1 MISLSMVFSLAY
13 SALLMLLLLFVSA
26 KGTDLYQDGTVL
38 MRLKR
43 SIADSVG
50 YLRDWRSDR
59 LESYCTWSGVT
70 CDGVGTGRVTGLDLS
85 GMNLTGNIS
94 DDIHLLSKL
103 ESLKLA
109 SNGFSEELPDSI
121 SNLTELVVLDISR
134 NFFVGNFPTGLSR
147 AKGLMNMSAYSN
159 NFTGPLPEDIG
170 SLSHLEHLDFR
181 GSFFDGCIPS
191 SYGSLAH
198 LKFLGLSGNN
208 ITGFIPPELGKLSKL
223 QTLLLGY
230 NKLEGPIPSELGNLS
245 RLEYLDL
252 AWSNLSATIPAELS
266 KLSMLSTLFLYKNS
280 LTGVIPRDIGNM
292 SSLMYLDLSD
302 NFLSGT
308 IPDEIG
314 KLKSL
319 TLFSVMFN
327 HMSGIVP
334 DSICN
339 LPNLITLEIWINSFS
354 GILPQALGK
363 NSALQWLDV
372 SSNSFTGPIPPQLCR
387 GGNLTKLILFNNYFS
402 GPIPN
407 TLSNCPSL
415 RRVRMQNNQLSGAI
429 PAGFGLLPSLNRL
442 ELARNRLNGTIPFD
456 LSQSLKLSVL
466 DLSSNDFE
474 GSLPWNISKMVSME
488 SFNASKNNLNGKIPT
503 DFGGCSSLSVLDLS
517 ENHLSGTI
525 PTSIKICEKL
535 VSLNLK
541 QNELSGPIPS
551 ELAAMPALAM
561 LDLSQNALT
570 GIISPEFGNA
580 TALEIFNVSYNNLSG
595 PLPIQGIFRSAN
607 PNAFVGNTDLC
618 GGILANCY
626 FSTDSLRH
634 PSTKT
639 KKGPGPLVWMAGVIF
654 AVLLAILVL
663 GGRLL
668 CIKFKT
674 GFFCR
679 KISFKDNDLNED
691 WPWRL
696 TAFQRLSFTSKDIL
710 ACIEESNI
718 IGMGGTGTVY
728 KAEMP
733 SGEIVAV
740 KKLYNT
746 DKKMPGFLAEADVL
760 GRLRHRNIVRLLG
773 YCYNYS
779 NPMLIYE
786 YMPNGSLAD
795 ALHGK
800 SSINNLLADWVT
812 RYNIAV
818 GIAQG
823 LCYLHHDCSPL
834 VIHRDVKSNNILLD
848 SNLDAR
854 VADFGVAKL
863 VESNEAMSI
872 IAGSYGYIA
881 PEYAYTLKVD
891 KKSDIYSFGVVL
903 MELLTG
909 KKPVEP
915 EFGEAMN
922 IVEWVRSKFK
932 INDGKEEALDPSVAA
947 SSKCV
952 KEEMMLVLRIAL
964 ACTSRLPTDR
974 PSMRDVVT
982 MLGEAKPR
990 RKSSENIRDIKQY

>member
-1 MISLSMVFSLAY
+1 MVFALAY
-13 SALLMLLLLFVSA
+13 YPLLILLLLCISA
-26 KGTDLYQDGTVL
+26 RGTEDGSVL
-38 MRLKR
+38 LRLKL
-43 SIADSVG
+43 SIVDSVG
-50 YLRDWRSDR
+50 YLHDWRSDG
-59 LESYCTWSGVT
+59 LESHCTWPGVT
-70 CDGVGTGRVTGLDLS
+70 CDGVGMGRVTALDLS

-94 DDIHLLSKL
+94 DDIYLLSKL
-103 ESLKLA
+103 KSLKLA
-109 SNGFSEELPDSI
+109 SNGFSGPLPGSI
-121 SNLTELVVLDISR
+121 ANLTELVVLDISR
-134 NFFVGNFPTGLSR
+134 NFFVSNFPTGLSR
-147 AKGLMNMSAYSN
+147 AKDLMNVSAYSN

-170 SLSHLEHLDFR
+170 LLSQLEHLDFR
-181 GSFFDGCIPS
+181 GSFFDGSIPS
-191 SYGSLAH
+191 SYGGLSQ

-208 ITGFIPPELGKLSKL
+208 LTGHIPPELGKLSML

-230 NKLEGPIPSELGNLS
+230 NKLEGRIPSELGNLS

-252 AWSNLSATIPAELS
+252 ACCNISASIPAELT
-266 KLSMLSTLFLYKNS
+266 KLSMLSTLFLYRNS
-280 LTGVIPRDIGNM
+280 LTGIIPRDIGNM
-292 SSLMYLDLSD
+292 TSLKSLDLSV

-308 IPDEIG
+308 IPAEIG
-314 KLKSL
+314 MLKSL

-327 HMSGIVP
+327 HMSGHVP
-334 DSICN
+334 DSICD
-339 LPNLITLEIWINSFS
+339 LPNLVTLEIWNNSFS
-354 GILPQALGK
+354 GILPQALGI

-372 SSNSFTGPIPPQLCR
+372 SSNSFTGSIPPQLCR
-387 GGNLTKLILFNNYFS
+387 GGNLTKVILFNNHFS

-407 TLSNCPSL
+407 SLANCLSL

-429 PAGFGLLPSLNRL
+429 PAGFGLLPNLNRF
-442 ELARNRLNGTIPFD
+442 ELAKNMLNGSIPFD
-456 LSQSLKLSVL
+456 LSLSSKLSFL
-466 DLSSNDFE
+466 DLSNNEFE
-474 GSLPWNISKMVSME
+474 GSLPGNISKMVSLE
-488 SFNASKNNLNGKIPT
+488 NLYASNNNLVGKIPT
-503 DFGGCSSLSVLDLS
+503 DFGGCSRLSVLDLS

-525 PTSIKICEKL
+525 PRSIRICEKL
-535 VSLNLK
+535 VRLDLK
-541 QNELSGPIPS
+541 QNELSGAIPS
-551 ELAAMPALAM
+551 ELAAISALAM

-570 GIISPEFGNA
+570 GIISPEFGKA

-607 PNAFVGNTDLC
+607 PDAFVGNPNLC
-618 GGILANCY
+618 GGILTNCH
-626 FSTDSLRH
+626 FITNSLLP
-634 PSTKT
+634 PSTLD
-639 KKGPGPLVWMAGVIF
+639 KKGPRPLAWMVGVIC
-654 AVLLAILVL
+654 AVSLAMAIFLL

-668 CIKFKT
+668 CIKSEN
-674 GFFCR
+674 GFFCW
-679 KISFKDNDLNED
+679 KISLKDNNLNED
-691 WPWRL
+691 WPWQL
-696 TAFQRLSFTSKDIL
+696 TAFQRLSFTSMDIL

-740 KKLYNT
+740 KKLYNM
-746 DKKMPGFLAEADVL
+746 DKKKPGFLAEVDVL

-786 YMPNGSLAD
+786 YMSNGSLAD

-800 SSINNLLADWVT
+800 KSLNNLLADWVT

-823 LCYLHHDCSPL
+823 LCYLHHDCSPS
-834 VIHRDVKSNNILLD
+834 VIHRDVKSSNILLD

-863 VESNEAMSI
+863 VESNEAMST

-891 KKSDIYSFGVVL
+891 EKSDIYSFGVVL

-909 KKPVEP
+909 KRPVEP

-922 IVEWVRSKFK
+922 IVEWVRSKFRVK
-932 INDGKEEALDPSVAA
+932 DEKEEALDHNVAA
-947 SSKCV
+947 SSNSV

-964 ACTSRLPTDR
+964 VCTSRLPTDR

-982 MLGEAKPR
+982 MLSEARPR
-990 RKSSENIRDIKQY
+990 RKISANVRN

>member
-1 MISLSMVFSLAY
+1 MVFALAY
-13 SALLMLLLLFVSA
+13 SALLMLLVLFISA
-26 KGTDLYQDGTVL
+26 RGTELYKDGTVL
-38 MRLKR
+38 LRLKW
-43 SIADSVG
+43 SIVDSVG
-50 YLRDWRSDR
+50 YLRDWRSDG
-59 LESYCTWSGVT
+59 LESYCTWSGVI
-70 CDGVGTGRVTGLDLS
+70 CDAVGTGRVTGLDLS

-103 ESLKLA
+103 ESLKLV
-109 SNGFSEELPDSI
+109 SNGFSGALPGSI

-134 NFFVGNFPTGLSR
+134 NFFVGNFPTRLSR
-147 AKGLMNMSAYSN
+147 AKGLMNISAYSN
-159 NFTGPLPEDIG
+159 NFTGPLPEDVG
-170 SLSHLEHLDFR
+170 LLSHLEHLDLR
-181 GSFFDGCIPS
+181 GSFFDGSIPS

-208 ITGFIPPELGKLSKL
+208 ITGLIPPELGKLSML

-230 NKLEGPIPSELGNLS
+230 NKLEGPIPSEFGNLS
-245 RLEYLDL
+245 RLESLDL
-252 AWSNLSATIPAELS
+252 ACSNLSATIPAELS
-266 KLSMLSTLFLYKNS
+266 KLSMLTTLFLFRNS
-280 LTGVIPRDIGNM
+280 LTGIIPRDIGNM
-292 SSLMYLDLSD
+292 SSLMSLDLSD

-308 IPDEIG
+308 IPYEIG

-327 HMSGIVP
+327 HMSGTVP
-334 DSICN
+334 DSICD
-339 LPNLITLEIWINSFS
+339 LPNLITLEIWNNSFS

-387 GGNLTKLILFNNYFS
+387 GGNLTKVILFNNQFS

-407 TLSNCPSL
+407 SLANCPSL
-415 RRVRMQNNQLSGAI
+415 RRVRMQNNQFSGAI

-456 LSQSLKLSVL
+456 LSQSSKLSFL

-474 GSLPWNISKMVSME
+474 GSLPWNISKMVSLE
-488 SFNASKNNLNGKIPT
+488 SFNASNNNLNGKIPT

-517 ENHLSGTI
+517 QNNLSGTI
-525 PTSIKICEKL
+525 PTSIKICDKL

-541 QNELSGPIPS
+541 QNELSGTIPS
-551 ELAAMPALAM
+551 ELAAMADLAM

-607 PNAFVGNTDLC
+607 PDAFVGNPDLC

-634 PSTKT
+634 PSTIT
-639 KKGPGPLVWMAGVIF
+639 KKGPGPLAWMAGVIF
-654 AVLLAILVL
+654 AVSLAIFLL
-663 GGRLL
+663 GGRLF
-668 CIKFKT
+668 CIKFKS

-679 KISFKDNDLNED
+679 KTSFKDNYLNED

-696 TAFQRLSFTSKDIL
+696 TAFQRLSFTSTDIL
-710 ACIEESNI
+710 ACIEKSNI

-733 SGEIVAV
+733 NGEIVAV

-746 DKKMPGFLAEADVL
+746 DKKKSGFIAEVDVL

-848 SNLDAR
+848 SNLVAR
-854 VADFGVAKL
+854 VADFGVGKL
-863 VESNEAMSI
+863 VESNEAMST

-891 KKSDIYSFGVVL
+891 ERSDIYSYGVVL

-922 IVEWVRSKFK
+922 IVEWVRSKFRVK
-932 INDGKEEALDPSVAA
+932 DGKEQALDPSVTG
-947 SSKCV
+947 SSNSV

-990 RKSSENIRDIKQY
+990 RKSSANIRDIKQYFTNL